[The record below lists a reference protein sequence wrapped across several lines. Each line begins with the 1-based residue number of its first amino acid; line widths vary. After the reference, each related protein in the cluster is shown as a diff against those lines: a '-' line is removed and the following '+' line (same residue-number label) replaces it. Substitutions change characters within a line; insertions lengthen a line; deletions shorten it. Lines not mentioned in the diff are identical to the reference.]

1 MEWRDIYNFLSW
13 SYSIAYYCDGVLH
26 LVWELGFSIWTIT
39 NYSYGNGFIGCVTG
53 WAIGFTKGEETM
65 TLPLIILAFSLS
77 WYLVGYITI
86 LKEYGTPDTKTLVLR
101 NIRDGAGVALLLGLM
116 IVPLIFLE
124 IANYISERINKER

>member
-1 MEWRDIYNFLSW
+1 
-13 SYSIAYYCDGVLH
+13 
-26 LVWELGFSIWTIT
+26 
-39 NYSYGNGFIGCVTG
+39 
-53 WAIGFTKGEETM
+53 M

-116 IVPLIFLE
+116 IVPLILLE